1 MAICRLGSDAYR
13 GGRSEPRRFGQSA
26 SWSTALTIWPFTVR
40 VGHTD
45 WPLAGVMRAGQHF
58 PRHRRRQRNPSR
70 IKAGWSCRPPH
81 NGGGDSGPS
90 EHAQNGFYAD
100 VTRSQPGIAEFSFPR
115 RLRCWRHDRPR
126 WPMTVNNLQV
136 RLLCFCPDG
145 VAVPWMS

>member
-70 IKAGWSCRPPH
+70 IKAGWAAATVAQANMRRTVFMLTSPGLSRELQNFPFLA
-81 NGGGDSGPS
+81 GYDVGDMIG
-90 EHAQNGFYAD
+90 
-100 VTRSQPGIAEFSFPR
+100 
-115 RLRCWRHDRPR
+115 
-126 WPMTVNNLQV
+126 
-136 RLLCFCPDG
+136 PDG
-145 VAVPWMS
+145 Q